1 MKKKS
6 FKIKLNDSKVFEFL
20 TSEHSFTPTGTSEFL
35 IKSVISQITD
45 PGKILDLGCGI
56 GVAGIVLGKLG
67 LSNDKIFLSDAS
79 YDAIKMT
86 KKNAK
91 KNNIEVDARVGSIF
105 EPWKGLS
112 FDYIIDDI
120 SGVAKP
126 IADISPWF
134 NNVSCESGYDGTELI
149 IKVLKQ
155 APKFLNKKGK
165 IFFPV
170 LSLSNGEK
178 IVKEAKKIFKKI
190 KLLDRKVWP
199 LPAQMQSNIKLLKKL
214 YAEGIVDFEE
224 KFGTILWYTDIY
236 IGEL

>member
-1 MKKKS
+1 MKKNF
-6 FKIKLNDSKVFEFL
+6 FKIKFNDSKVFEFL
-20 TSEHSFTPTGTSEFL
+20 TSENSFTPTGTSEFL

-67 LSNDKIFLSDAS
+67 LSNDKIYLSDAS

-105 EPWKGLS
+105 EPWIGSS

-149 IKVLKQ
+149 IEVLKQ

-170 LSLSNGEK
+170 LSLSNGKK

-190 KLLDRKVWP
+190 KLLDRKTWP
-199 LPAQMQSNIKLLKKL
+199 LPVQIQSNIVLLKKL
-214 YAEGIVDFEE
+214 SADGVIDIDE
-224 KFGTILWYTDIY
+224 KFGTMLWYTDIY
-236 IGEL
+236 SGEL

>member
-91 KNNIEVDARVGSIF
+91 ENNIEVDARVGSIF